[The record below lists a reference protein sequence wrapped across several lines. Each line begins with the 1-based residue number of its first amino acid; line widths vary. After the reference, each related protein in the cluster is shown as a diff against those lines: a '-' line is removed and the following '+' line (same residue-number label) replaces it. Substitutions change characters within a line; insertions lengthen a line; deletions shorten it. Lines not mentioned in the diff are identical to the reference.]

1 MPTYTEKRRLP
12 YSAEQMFVL
21 AADVEAYPQFL
32 PWCTATR
39 IKRREG
45 ETIYAD
51 MVIGFKIFREKFT
64 TKAVFDKPSRID
76 VEYLD
81 GPFKYLKSHWEFEP
95 DGEGACEVDFHIDFE
110 FRSVMLQKLIGKVFD
125 EAVHRM
131 VDAFQKRAESLYK
144 S

>member
-12 YSAEQMFVL
+12 YSAEQMFTL

-45 ETIYAD
+45 DTIYAD
-51 MVIGFKIFREKFT
+51 MVIGFKVFREKFT
-64 TKAVFDKPSRID
+64 TKAVFDKPHKID
-76 VEYLD
+76 VTYLD
-81 GPFKYLKSHWEFEP
+81 GPFKYLQSHWVF
-95 DGEGACEVDFHIDFE
+95 DDVEGGGCDVDFHIDFE
-110 FRSVMLQKLIGKVFD
+110 FRSIMLQKLIGKVFD

-131 VDAFQKRAESLYK
+131 VDAFQKRAEALYK
-144 S
+144 A

>member
-1 MPTYTEKRRLP
+1 MPTYSEKRRLP
-12 YSAEQMFVL
+12 YSADQMFTL

-45 ETIYAD
+45 NTIYAD
-51 MVIGFKIFREKFT
+51 MVIGFKVFREKFT
-64 TKAVFDKPSRID
+64 TKAVFDEPRRID

-81 GPFKYLKSHWEFEP
+81 GPFKYLRSHWEFEP
-95 DGEGACEVDFHIDFE
+95 DGEGGCEVDFHIDFE
-110 FRSVMLQKLIGKVFD
+110 FRSIMLQKLIGKVFD

-131 VDAFQKRAESLYK
+131 VDAFQKRAEALYK
-144 S
+144 D